1 MSGGTVS
8 QSLGGQSSP
17 ILVTMGG
24 KQYKFSLLTQK
35 SKSALE
41 RIIQDRV
48 RNELAVSKQDMS
60 DEEYRL
66 AYGAYMDRISSGA
79 FSFGGVICRTFLTS
93 SSGLEALLRVLANI
107 PAEDASSMLMEHA
120 EEVGQIIGQVFA
132 ESFPKARTRN
142 TEPLLGE
149 EVSA

>member
-8 QSLGGQSSP
+8 QSLGGLSSP
-17 ILVTMGG
+17 ILATIGG
-24 KQYKFSLLTQK
+24 KQYKFGLLTQK
-35 SKSALE
+35 AKSALE

-79 FSFGGVICRTFLTS
+79 FAFGGVICRTFLTS
-93 SSGLEALLRVLANI
+93 SSGLEALLKVLAGI
-107 PAEDASSMLMEHA
+107 PAEEASSMLMQHA
-120 EEVGQIIGQVFA
+120 DDVGHIIGQVFT

-142 TEPLLGE
+142 TEPLSGE
-149 EVSA
+149 EASV

>member
-17 ILVTMGG
+17 ILATIGG
-24 KQYKFSLLTQK
+24 KQYKFGLLTQK

-66 AYGAYMDRISSGA
+66 AYGAVFVWRCNLPHLPD
-79 FSFGGVICRTFLTS
+79 LK
-93 SSGLEALLRVLANI
+93 LRA
-107 PAEDASSMLMEHA
+107 
-120 EEVGQIIGQVFA
+120 
-132 ESFPKARTRN
+132 
-142 TEPLLGE
+142 
-149 EVSA
+149 